1 MHNLISAWPRRH
13 RTAAAAARLIRARE
27 TFSGRE
33 ISHATGYAA
42 GKAAA
47 GRWYLSMDRG
57 DATPSPGHVRSFR
70 DSCLEFRGRP
80 GCDDGRQSGG
90 EMEEKTMEGWAGE
103 GGGRVEKRQRAAL
116 RINGGSRHCC
126 NDDALPGYPSRPGQ
140 LVRYSADRIS
150 GQIIRFSFLPRS
162 LLPPS
167 PLSPP
172 FSVFSRLPLFRRR
185 DRSRGEFRCKAQVMP
200 P

>member
-1 MHNLISAWPRRH
+1 MHNLISAWPWRH
-13 RTAAAAARLIRARE
+13 RSAALIRARE

-42 GKAAA
+42 SKAAA
-47 GRWYLSMDRG
+47 DPLVFVDGPRG
-57 DATPSPGHVRSFR
+57 CHAAPSRGHVRSFR

-80 GCDDGRQSGG
+80 GCDGKKRWRVGQ
-90 EMEEKTMEGWAGE
+90 ERAVE
-103 GGGRVEKRQRAAL
+103 GRVEKRQRAAL

-150 GQIIRFSFLPRS
+150 GQIIRFSFLPRP

-167 PLSPP
+167 PP
-172 FSVFSRLPLFRRR
+172 FSSIFPFFPGHLFSVHATAHGGV
-185 DRSRGEFRCKAQVMP
+185 SV
-200 P
+200 